1 MPAGAAAA
9 ASPAHSAR
17 RGDKQRAVAM
27 ADACPWRELALS
39 VDLPAGGSMGLRLTA
54 APVPACFPSGAAS
67 VAWPELPHPGAC
79 CAEAPIC
86 AFRTPP

>member
-17 RGDKQRAVAM
+17 RGDKQRAAAM

-39 VDLPAGGSMGLRLTA
+39 VDLPAGGSMGL
-54 APVPACFPSGAAS
+54 G
-67 VAWPELPHPGAC
+67 
-79 CAEAPIC
+79 
-86 AFRTPP
+86 